1 MRDAKNDVEANW
13 PVSKLM
19 DAVAINPT
27 GNNRITIPPFQ
38 RRLVWNQQTRKAL
51 IDSIRKGYPFGSIL
65 LYEDVKR
72 GQAAGDGKHHFSL
85 IDGLQRTQALKD
97 YVERQNG
104 YFTRAD
110 LNDDFVDTLAKHL
123 GKETDEHRDRI
134 RGAIVDWV
142 KGRRNFEAAHGWSD
156 AKLTMTLIEK
166 VLRYPA
172 DSLLLQGMYFQLSS
186 NTEFNRLLGNFLDE
200 TSSQVKVVLD
210 AKIPVLRFAGDASEL
225 PNIFELINTHGTQLS
240 KYEVFAARWVD
251 QRNPIHNHR
260 IIEAIWK
267 KYDALADKGFAL
279 DVVEDAPDPAK
290 RLTQEYSLFDFLF
303 GFGQLLADDYPR
315 LFKTPKDDRPSS
327 AGFNLVTACVNLRIQ
342 EMDRLAQQIQDIDL
356 NELEECI
363 VESVKFVDQ
372 SLRPVLGPVRK
383 YKAQP
388 IFHSEMM
395 IVAFI
400 ATVFQARYA
409 MKSLAE
415 NDSWTQDRKRL
426 RKYLPMYYLSEILHD
441 DWRGSGDSK
450 VNDRLKEYRYLK
462 PPPTAER
469 WHQILDDWY
478 AEHLMERGD
487 KKQYISDKRPEY
499 LLLRYL
505 FADQLGT
512 GAKYHVE
519 HVIPI
524 EQLLPLKPKG
534 EKWLYNVIGNLALI
548 KDAGDLKHNTET
560 YVEILRRRRDAGE
573 ISQNEFLQQCESF
586 NRLLLCPPGTFP
598 DTLTVKS
605 YEDFLLERWELLKEA
620 FIQRYHDRIPSAAI
634 SAEPSPSV

>member
-1 MRDAKNDVEANW
+1 MAGRKAAIEVEVW

-19 DAVAINPT
+19 DAVAADPM
-27 GNNRITIPPFQ
+27 GNSRITIPPFQ
-38 RRLVWNQQTRKAL
+38 RRLVWNQQTRKSL
-51 IDSIRKGYPFGSIL
+51 IDSIRKGFPFGSIL

-72 GQAAGDGKHHFSL
+72 GQAVGDGKHHFSL

-110 LNDDFVDTLAKHL
+110 LDDDFVDAIAKHL

-142 KGRRNFEAAHGWSD
+142 KGRRSFEAAHGWSD
-156 AKLTMTLIEK
+156 SQLTMTLIEK
-166 VLRYPA
+166 VLRFPS

-210 AKIPVLRFAGDASEL
+210 ARIPVLRFAGDASEL
-225 PNIFELINTHGTQLS
+225 PDVFELINTRGTQLS

-251 QRNPIHNHR
+251 QRFPIDNQR

-267 KYDALADKGFAL
+267 KYDALADEGFAL

-315 LFKTPKDDRPSS
+315 LFKAPKDDRPSS

-342 EMDRLAQQIQDIDL
+342 EMHRLAQQVRGIDL
-356 NELEECI
+356 NALEDCI
-363 VESVKFVDQ
+363 VKSVRFVDQ
-372 SLRPVLGPVRK
+372 ILRPVLGPTRK
-383 YKAQP
+383 YKPQP

-409 MKSLAE
+409 VKSLE
-415 NDSWTQDRKRL
+415 ESDNWTQDRKRL
-426 RKYLPMYYLSEILHD
+426 RQYLPMHYLSEILHD

-450 VNDRLKEYRYLK
+450 VNDRLSEYRYLK
-462 PPPTAER
+462 PPPTDER
-469 WHQILDDWY
+469 WHQILDDWH
-478 AEHLMERGD
+478 AQHIGERRD
-487 KKQYISDKRPEY
+487 KKQYISDKRAEY
-499 LLLRYL
+499 LLLRYIY
-505 FADQLGT
+505 AQQLGKK
-512 GAKYHVE
+512 AAYHVE

-524 EQLLPLKPKG
+524 NQLLSIKPNTEG
-534 EKWLYNVIGNLALI
+534 WLYNAIGNLALI
-548 KDAGDLKHNTET
+548 QDAGELEYNTET
-560 YVEILRRRRDAGE
+560 YVEILRGRMNKGE
-573 ISQNEFLQQCESF
+573 IDQSQFLEQCESY
-586 NRLLLCPPGTFP
+586 NKQLLCPPGIFP

-605 YEDFLLERWELLKEA
+605 YEDFLSKRWELLKET
-620 FIQRYHDRIPSAAI
+620 FIQRYRDQIPPAAP
-634 SAEPSPSV
+634 A